1 MGVPRTGH
9 CAVGISGGRVLIVGG
24 RDGEQTLRTTE
35 VYGPEDRFVA
45 GAPLKQARA
54 GHSCTLLDDGRVVAA
69 GGTGSSGAEVW
80 DLATNTWTE
89 ATGDA
94 FPNRGHT
101 ATRLE
106 DGRVLL
112 AGGWTEEGL
121 QTTLALMIRR
131 RTRSAG

>member
-54 GHSCTLLDDGRVVAA
+54 GHSCTPLD
-69 GGTGSSGAEVW
+69 
-80 DLATNTWTE
+80 
-89 ATGDA
+89 
-94 FPNRGHT
+94 
-101 ATRLE
+101 